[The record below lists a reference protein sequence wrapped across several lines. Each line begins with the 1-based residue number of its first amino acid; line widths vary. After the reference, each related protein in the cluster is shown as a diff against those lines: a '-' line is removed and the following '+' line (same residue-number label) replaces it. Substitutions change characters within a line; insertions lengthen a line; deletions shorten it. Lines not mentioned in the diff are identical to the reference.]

1 MAKDTKKGKL
11 IQILKKLTS
20 IGDVI
25 GAAVITRDGLLIA
38 SELSENTNGEAIAA
52 TAAAMQG
59 AAETAVTELEDS
71 SPERIIVESKK
82 TKLITMEA
90 GKQAILASIVN
101 SNANLGLILMQMN
114 KVTIELKK
122 EIK

>member
-11 IQILKKLTS
+11 TQILSKLTS
-20 IGDVI
+20 AADVL
-25 GAAVITRDGLLIA
+25 GAAVITKDGLLIA
-38 SELSENTNGEAIAA
+38 SELSESTNGEAIAA

-59 AAETAVTELEDS
+59 AAETAVTELEDA
-71 SPERIIVESKK
+71 SPERIIIESKK

-90 GKQAILASIVN
+90 GKQAILACIVN
-101 SNANLGLILMQMN
+101 AKANLGLILMQMD
-114 KVTIELKK
+114 KGVLELKK

>member
-11 IQILKKLTS
+11 TQILSKLTS
-20 IGDVI
+20 AADVL
-25 GAAVITRDGLLIA
+25 GAAVITKDGLLIA
-38 SELSENTNGEAIAA
+38 SELSESTSGEAIAA

-71 SPERIIVESKK
+71 SPERIIIESKK

-90 GKQAILASIVN
+90 GKQAILACIVN
-101 SNANLGLILMQMN
+101 AKANLGLILMQMD
-114 KVTIELKK
+114 KGVLELKK